1 MASNGNRINYTIG
14 FNVDKAG
21 IEQIKNELNQ
31 LSNMTKQDFMKINPG
46 SSIQQINTS
55 FKQVQGTINEV
66 KNAYNSAFSSQTGVT
81 NLNKLASSL
90 NKIGFNKIAADFK
103 QLGVQGVQTFN
114 NMTRQV
120 YSTNLKFKET
130 NNLLDKMS
138 KTLGNTVKW
147 SIASSAVNNFTG
159 AIQQAFGY
167 VQHLDKS
174 LNDIRI
180 VTGKSAEEMDQ
191 FAIKANEAAKALGA
205 STTEYTEAA
214 LIYRQQGLGD
224 EETQARTETTLKAAN
239 VTGQTGRQ
247 VSEELT
253 AVWNGYKVTAEETEQ
268 YVDKLAAVAAT
279 TASNLEELSTGMS
292 KVASAANNMGVNVD
306 QLNGMLATIIS
317 VTRQAPETAG
327 TALKTIFARMEDLK
341 ISGEDEYGVKLGQ
354 VSGTLNE
361 VGIQIM
367 DTAGNMRDL
376 GEVIEEVGNK
386 WDGWTRAQQSAIAQS
401 IAGKRQY
408 NNLLALFDN
417 WNMYNKAVA
426 TSENSLGTLQ
436 KQQDIYMES
445 TEAHLQQLKTE
456 WEDLYDSILDV
467 KDINELVDAFSALLD
482 KFTLFID
489 AIGGGKGALLGF
501 SAVAMNVF
509 NKQISIGLSD
519 TIQKFINAK
528 DNAKLLNDEVER
540 IAQTKGIDKTTQAF
554 QVLYELKNQKF
565 GYMDLMSDEEIQDLD
580 NAIEKVVD
588 IYAEVDRLEAKE
600 EERLKTIREQ
610 IKAEEEL
617 VQKLALAQ
625 VGPNGRALPGS
636 GGKAAQNID
645 IEAGKG
651 VDEAQKTL
659 EYADQLLKKNGEVE
673 QSWKELEA
681 VLEEYKEK
689 AIEVNKVQNEI
700 NQTPQNKITK
710 GKLDELHQ
718 LEKQMVTLQNKVAPL
733 VKELEQLFEQ
743 SGISDNLTKRLLGVF
758 NAFKNFAQGGKSTSG
773 ITNAINA
780 FEKELPGAI
789 QKSKKEIKDAQKEIP
804 KLSEGIHETAEKAK
818 KDIDNVTAE
827 AQQAKN
833 NLQQSFKTLD
843 LRETVSSI
851 TSFSQGLTNIAFAM
865 QSIQNLGSI
874 WRNEDVSLGDKITQ
888 TLMSMSMVITNL
900 IYGISALKKSFPEII
915 TLFKQFPQ
923 LLNTINTGLI
933 KYALGTSSVAA
944 AKKFLAQMTEDE
956 VKALAKAIGLETL
969 DIETLNE
976 QDAALVL
983 NAAFKKDNAFATEIL
998 GDKSL
1003 FAAAASK
1010 ALGAALTFLTS
1021 PIGIAVAA
1029 LVALTAVVTAVDS
1042 HYAKLKKRAAEVAK
1056 EQVESSEKIVEANK
1070 QHLESVK
1077 QLKQEYEN
1085 IKGSY
1090 SADNVEELR
1099 KKVYDL
1105 CQQYGVQIDM
1115 LQLMTATYAELDNI
1129 INQVNNDALKQT
1141 NEALFDNI
1149 NKQLEYMKTNAK
1161 SIEAET
1167 VGPLNHVFLIL
1178 QKIDQLGTPLIDN
1191 LTNFNKFNL
1200 NISKVFGE
1208 GENISNIISTDFEG
1222 AISINWDEYYKA
1234 SEETQKQVEEYLEKT
1249 YESFAGDI
1257 YSFFDKSGQAAL
1269 KAIRENKENQ
1279 DKIKE
1284 LQEEYKQSK
1293 IDEIYDVEFDNI
1305 DITTAGGY
1313 NKTKNDLAERIKDE
1327 LQLTIEE
1334 ALELAEQKLAA
1345 TDNAYNIKSS
1355 ITVGQQ
1361 LAVKYKGQTPEEIAD
1376 QYNKQTSATK
1386 SFISSNL
1393 DLASTY
1399 ESLDDFID
1407 AYHDIIDKENQNQR
1421 IINVGVAL
1429 TNSDGKAFKQED
1441 IDALFN
1447 TEGFSIGKTQEE
1459 FQSQTYEKQVADLTQ
1474 YYMKANQL
1482 ENDFQNT
1489 KLKDLEEEQT
1499 KKKES
1504 LEAQAQEL
1512 ETIKNQAISKYSDIS
1527 EDDLFVGIYD
1537 NYKSQLE
1544 DIKSLMNE
1552 NAGFEIISEDGYDI
1566 LKKYVEGVKDLT
1578 YEEQDYIA
1586 YLKEKNNYSDEDL
1599 THMYHQIDAYEDY
1612 NKLISQSSEDLQKAI
1627 KGCYSYTNATKKL
1640 GAQLRQTE
1648 GVLDDLGEAD
1658 IDWSAAKQSIETL
1671 KEYTNS
1677 TIDSLQGAYSSL
1689 TSVMEEYN
1697 STQVLSMDN
1706 LQTLLNMDTQYLA
1719 ALELENGQ
1727 MTLNEEALK
1736 QIALAK
1742 LDEAEAEAYAQAMEE
1757 LHNEETRQAV
1767 LQSQQ
1772 AVISLNSLGGAATSA
1787 AEAAR
1792 GGIDAWKAYWDAA
1805 LNREGVANDAYSQQ
1819 VGDALRNKLQAIDQ
1833 VRQQI
1838 MSGNFGATMKGPS
1851 SSSGSS
1857 SSSAKEAKHEDYLER
1872 EVDLYREVNAQLKQ
1886 IESTLSRIQK
1896 QNNYKWGKDLQKGLE
1911 RENKLLDKQLD
1922 KLKEKKKIQEKDI
1935 AQQRANLEQEGIK
1948 FSKDGSSMS
1957 NTESKLNE
1965 LYSTYNS
1972 MVDKYNSM
1980 TADQQESY
1988 KETLDK
1994 QKEYIDK
2001 IEKAIDKYESSFSD
2015 YQSTLDQ
2022 LLELHYQQI
2031 ENAVNRFNN
2040 MVDVHLELDEARKE
2054 WSDFWFEVVED
2065 VDDTDFAGKIAQSIS
2080 KLQTL
2085 IGFGDKAAQSTI
2097 SVLTEHLNATVDE
2110 VQQQIAS
2117 RKRGGEDSLFGD
2129 ATKLS
2134 KENLEKYRDQLMD
2147 ALREAKEEVD
2157 NISENYLKMLDSA
2170 QEKIDKQVEGW
2181 ESIGDHLEHNVELIK
2196 LLDGEDAYN
2205 ALTKQYDKIY
2215 DNDKELLLTQRQS
2228 QEFWKD
2234 QIKRY
2239 EDLLKVTDK
2248 SSVQWKTYSE
2258 GLEKASE
2265 NYKKAVAD
2273 LDKTIEKAIKD
2284 LQTWR
2289 ENQVNSIIDTLDK
2302 AMSGGLGVDL
2312 VEQEWELITDLSSK
2326 YLDNVE
2332 RAYSMEEY
2340 ALDLEDAANAIGLSA
2355 ENQEKLNKFRDE
2367 ELRKLN
2373 EKEKLTQYDID
2384 ESRARLEIMKQEMA
2398 LEEARENKSNMRLR
2412 RDSQGNYTY
2421 QYVGSEED
2429 ENAGE
2434 RGVLTAKREW
2444 YELVKKRYKEAS
2456 DWIIELQKQQTT
2468 LHKEIADAEAVG
2480 DTERANKLREL
2491 YEINAKAIQDAYAE
2505 AGKNVQDIYS
2515 GVAQYF
2521 SNVNNATILPE
2532 SKATV
2537 RTLIDEWAGGG
2548 EQSFTGAVNKA
2559 ITDLQGVQEE
2569 YASRTKEILELA
2581 GVEYKELAENGI
2593 DPTTESLKELVDT
2606 NEELHEQLDE
2616 INQQLDDEEKLLQ
2629 AVEAAYDSLKDAAV
2643 DALEA
2648 ANNALETLAQTAIDT
2663 QRDVAAAVAAAQA
2676 AANASSAPS
2685 SGPGGGGPSSS
2696 GTNNSTSGHKPKSGV
2711 TLVRNTYGQYELQY
2725 NGKRV
2730 LEEFF
2735 GGTGSSNTAKD
2746 AMDYFYKKAPGYFE
2760 YKTGGYTGSWNVG
2773 MPGTNNGKL
2782 AILHQKELVLNE
2794 TDTSNLLKAV
2804 YTLRE
2809 MVAAKTNTSGIADQ
2823 LVAAGNMQAQ
2833 ILAQVGTGI
2842 LSSLASITTENA
2854 NTSYR
2859 NMTVNADFSGVRSAD
2874 AIYQALMELEN
2885 YGMQN
2890 SYSVAPHMN
2899 TSF

>member
-1 MASNGNRINYTIG
+1 MAYGGKIQYDISFKADQVSLNEIKRELETIS
-14 FNVDKAG
+14 KLSAT
-21 IEQIKNELNQ
+21 QIKMENPS
-31 LSNMTKQDFMKINPG
+31 LSMGEAIGAMKKVRTAIDEIKP
-46 SSIQQINTS
+46 
-55 FKQVQGTINEV
+55 
-66 KNAYNSAFSSQTGVT
+66 ALNSAFDTTTGVV
-81 NLNKLASSL
+81 NLEKLRSSL
-90 NKIGFNKIAADFK
+90 KKLDLKDIQSRFNAIGPQGEQAFFNISKAA
-103 QLGVQGVQTFN
+103 LTTNV
-114 NMTRQV
+114 
-120 YSTNLKFKET
+120 NLKQT
-130 NNLLDKMS
+130 SHLIDKMGQ
-138 KTLGNTVKW
+138 TLINTIKW
-147 SIASSAVNNFTG
+147 SFSSSIINNFTG
-159 AIQQAFGY
+159 AVQQAYGY
-167 VQHLDKS
+167 VQHLDTS

-180 VTGKSAEEMDQ
+180 VTGKSAEEMDK
-191 FAIKANEAAKALGA
+191 FAIKANDAAKALGA
-205 STTEYTEAA
+205 STTEYTEAS
-214 LIYRQQGLGD
+214 LIYYQQGLGD
-224 EETQARTETTLKAAN
+224 EEAQARAETTLKAAN

-361 VGIQIM
+361 VGVQIM

-386 WDGWTRAQQSAIAQS
+386 WDSWTRAQQSAIAQS

-417 WNMYNKAVA
+417 WNMYNQAVA

-436 KQQDIYMES
+436 KQQDTYMES
-445 TEAHLQQLKTE
+445 TAAHLEQLKTE
-456 WEDLYDSILDV
+456 WEDLYDSVLDT
-467 KDINELVDAFSALLD
+467 KDLNKLIDGLTNVLNLV
-482 KFTLFID
+482 TNIID
-489 AIGGGKGALLGF
+489 AVGGGRAIFTGLIALVSTKF
-501 SAVAMNVF
+501 S
-509 NKQISIGLSD
+509 KQIAEAFAPLI
-519 TIQKFINAK
+519 INMKNAK
-528 DNAKLLNDEVER
+528 ENAETLGL
-540 IAQTKGIDKTTQAF
+540 I
-554 QVLYELKNQKF
+554 LKNIDLQQKE
-565 GYMDLMSDEEIQDLD
+565 GVI
-580 NAIEKVVD
+580 
-588 IYAEVDRLEAKE
+588 
-600 EERLKTIREQ
+600 
-610 IKAEEEL
+610 
-617 VQKLALAQ
+617 
-625 VGPNGRALPGS
+625 
-636 GGKAAQNID
+636 GGKAASAMSEAQREMSQYWDLMDEGQINATQQTIREIGAWTDKIEKIETAQDAVRSFITENEKAGKTAKGIFSSDDLFSVGSKSNLEGVNFFQDKIDD
-645 IEAGKG
+645 IEQAQQAFENLNNTIDKVSSNIRAGNLSSNSDLKNYNIQIQEAEHELKRLQGLADKG
-651 VDEAQKTL
+651 FIPEEVVKKAADHLDIVKQKFKNLSNQINEIKTTSKAIDELKKKIEKTTDQDELDKLLQELDVLSEKLQFLKNDLSGNREGNFIFTEAEIAKLPRINGELDKTSAKYKEYIELLQKSGYSAEEAAAKIEEL
-659 EYADQLLKKNGEVE
+659 DLSLKKND
-673 QSWKELEA
+673 L
-681 VLEEYKEK
+681 
-689 AIEVNKVQNEI
+689 
-700 NQTPQNKITK
+700 
-710 GKLDELHQ
+710 
-718 LEKQMVTLQNKVAPL
+718 
-733 VKELEQLFEQ
+733 
-743 SGISDNLTKRLLGVF
+743 
-758 NAFKNFAQGGKSTSG
+758 
-773 ITNAINA
+773 
-780 FEKELPGAI
+780 AI
-789 QKSKKEIKDAQKEIP
+789 QKRIQNISQLIGGFTSLAFAIQSLSNIKDIFDNDD
-804 KLSEGIHETAEKAK
+804 LSSTEKFGQ
-818 KDIDNVTAE
+818 I
-827 AQQAKN
+827 
-833 NLQQSFKTLD
+833 
-843 LRETVSSI
+843 I
-851 TSFSQGLTNIAFAM
+851 TSLTIGIPM
-865 QSIQNLGSI
+865 
-874 WRNEDVSLGDKITQ
+874 
-888 TLMSMSMVITNL
+888 L
-900 IYGISALKKSFPEII
+900 ISAVGALKKSLVSLLVPKAANIMADKGELEASVALKVAKYGEAAATDAETAATIRERAAKLLLNPVLII
-915 TLFKQFPQ
+915 T
-923 LLNTINTGLI
+923 T
-933 KYALGTSSVAA
+933 
-944 AKKFLAQMTEDE
+944 
-956 VKALAKAIGLETL
+956 
-969 DIETLNE
+969 
-976 QDAALVL
+976 AALV
-983 NAAFKKDNAFATEIL
+983 
-998 GDKSL
+998 
-1003 FAAAASK
+1003 
-1010 ALGAALTFLTS
+1010 ALGAALYYSAKAHEKEIEATKQANEAAIESNKVKQEELEKNKELAKSFEELVNTYKEGTIS
-1021 PIGIAVAA
+1021 QEEFYNKKAQLLMAMNEEARIALNTANNWKEAQEA
-1029 LVALTAVVTAVDS
+1029 LAD
-1042 HYAKLKKRAAEVAK
+1042 YRAEVAK
-1056 EQVESSEKIVEANK
+1056 QQKETHQESAEETFEYVLTAGDTGAGNYNSRTGIFSNEFTVTDKPSIDALRDRMAQQGYNLDDIGTLITEYGPNGETITTFRVSIDKTKDLDVFLNFVQAVKDIQKEGIYNIPTAIWNDVQEWSKSDKFKDLKAEREAVDIAAAEEAGHASGIDIATTIEQGKQAYENFKKHLVEDEGYTLDQAQEAWTTYLSGLDTEIAKQMSQTEANFTQMTYELSSNFEGDFNSTKYAENARKILEQLEDAGLSSGIHLIDPEEWK
-1070 QHLESVK
+1070 QMLLSDTDITVIIQRIREELQANLYRTFDDFKAELTTVTNNMQQLISEGINGKVDTSDKGVYQSLKDDVQDLIKYYPELTEQANTFLNEGIIGTEKWTQAVYDLQAAFDTLELDNLVNNYSSSLEK
-1077 QLKQEYEN
+1077 LHNQLKQAQEYTPEYDDRGNLINPTETVYDDRGFATSEVQIKVIPDTEQFTETVNEIINADYAINMEVHADITDDFDN
-1085 IKGSY
+1085 IVQSMEKMDSMASKIGEDFIVSAEDITEIAESY
-1090 SADNVEELR
+1090 PGILQDYVDLGNGTIQLNEEIAKSAMNAASEAEIASTEELKNEIENTN
-1099 KKVYDL
+1099 KKLRVKQNHYKTIISL
-1105 CQQYGVQIDM
+1105 
-1115 LQLMTATYAELDNI
+1115 ATKGAEDEANAEKYKTEIATELDKI
-1129 INQVNNDALKQT
+1129 EIVNNDLK
-1141 NEALFDNI
+1141 
-1149 NKQLEYMKTNAK
+1149 
-1161 SIEAET
+1161 S
-1167 VGPLNHVFLIL
+1167 
-1178 QKIDQLGTPLIDN
+1178 
-1191 LTNFNKFNL
+1191 
-1200 NISKVFGE
+1200 
-1208 GENISNIISTDFEG
+1208 
-1222 AISINWDEYYKA
+1222 
-1234 SEETQKQVEEYLEKT
+1234 
-1249 YESFAGDI
+1249 
-1257 YSFFDKSGQAAL
+1257 
-1269 KAIRENKENQ
+1269 
-1279 DKIKE
+1279 
-1284 LQEEYKQSK
+1284 QE
-1293 IDEIYDVEFDNI
+1293 IV
-1305 DITTAGGY
+1305 
-1313 NKTKNDLAERIKDE
+1313 
-1327 LQLTIEE
+1327 
-1334 ALELAEQKLAA
+1334 
-1345 TDNAYNIKSS
+1345 DNALS
-1355 ITVGQQ
+1355 V
-1361 LAVKYKGQTPEEIAD
+1361 AD
-1376 QYNKQTSATK
+1376 DSAK
-1386 SFISSNL
+1386 NAQIVSDNWQNAYQNMA
-1393 DLASTY
+1393 DAST
-1399 ESLDDFID
+1399 
-1407 AYHDIIDKENQNQR
+1407 
-1421 IINVGVAL
+1421 
-1429 TNSDGKAFKQED
+1429 
-1441 IDALFN
+1441 
-1447 TEGFSIGKTQEE
+1447 
-1459 FQSQTYEKQVADLTQ
+1459 
-1474 YYMKANQL
+1474 
-1482 ENDFQNT
+1482 
-1489 KLKDLEEEQT
+1489 
-1499 KKKES
+1499 
-1504 LEAQAQEL
+1504 
-1512 ETIKNQAISKYSDIS
+1512 
-1527 EDDLFVGIYD
+1527 
-1537 NYKSQLE
+1537 
-1544 DIKSLMNE
+1544 
-1552 NAGFEIISEDGYDI
+1552 
-1566 LKKYVEGVKDLT
+1566 
-1578 YEEQDYIA
+1578 
-1586 YLKEKNNYSDEDL
+1586 
-1599 THMYHQIDAYEDY
+1599 
-1612 NKLISQSSEDLQKAI
+1612 
-1627 KGCYSYTNATKKL
+1627 
-1640 GAQLRQTE
+1640 
-1648 GVLDDLGEAD
+1648 
-1658 IDWSAAKQSIETL
+1658 
-1671 KEYTNS
+1671 
-1677 TIDSLQGAYSSL
+1677 
-1689 TSVMEEYN
+1689 
-1697 STQVLSMDN
+1697 
-1706 LQTLLNMDTQYLA
+1706 
-1719 ALELENGQ
+1719 
-1727 MTLNEEALK
+1727 
-1736 QIALAK
+1736 
-1742 LDEAEAEAYAQAMEE
+1742 
-1757 LHNEETRQAV
+1757 
-1767 LQSQQ
+1767 
-1772 AVISLNSLGGAATSA
+1772 
-1787 AEAAR
+1787 EAAR
-1792 GGIDAWKAYWDAA
+1792 IAIDNAKQVVAANRGEDAA
-1805 LNREGVANDAYSQQ
+1805 PVKGNVKTNWSGEQGTKTTIDTTTPNLQKTDESNKDYFNRIKQMAQDSY
-1819 VGDALRNKLQAIDQ
+1819 DALEKEINANEAMKIEAIARLNKSVTNNSNA
-1833 VRQQI
+1833 
-1838 MSGNFGATMKGPS
+1838 GKPKETA
-1851 SSSGSS
+1851 SSG

-1935 AQQRANLEQEGIK
+1935 AQQRANLEQEGIR

-2031 ENAVNRFNN
+2031 ENAVNSFNN

-2196 LLDGEDAYN
+2196 LLDGEDAYS

-2228 QEFWKD
+2228 QEFWKE
-2234 QIKRY
+2234 QIQRY

-2248 SSVQWKTYSE
+2248 SSVQWKTYSD

-2355 ENQEKLNKFRDE
+2355 ENQEKLNKFREE

-2444 YELVKKRYKEAS
+2444 YELVKKRYKEAA

-2468 LHKEIADAEAVG
+2468 LHREIADAEAVG

-2491 YEINAKAIQDAYAE
+2491 YETNAKAIQDAYAE

-2548 EQSFTGAVNKA
+2548 KDSFTGAVDKA

-2593 DPTTESLKELVDT
+2593 DPTTESLQELVDT
-2606 NEELHEQLDE
+2606 NKELHEQLDE
-2616 INQQLDDEEKLLQ
+2616 INQQLDDEEKLLR
-2629 AVEAAYDSLKDAAV
+2629 AVEDAYDSLKDAAV

-2648 ANNALETLAQTAIDT
+2648 ANSALETLAQTAIDT
-2663 QRDVAAAVAAAQA
+2663 QQKVAASVAAAQA

-2685 SGPGGGGPSSS
+2685 SGPGGGGTGPGGPGGSTSDYTVVTTGS
-2696 GTNNSTSGHKPKSGV
+2696 GTLAVVNKRTPSVYIEMIPNVSHSQQTDAVKK
-2711 TLVRNTYGQYELQY
+2711 LLKNKY
-2725 NGKRV
+2725 NI
-2730 LEEFF
+2730 
-2735 GGTGSSNTAKD
+2735 SS
-2746 AMDYFYKKAPGYFE
+2746 
-2760 YKTGGYTGSWNVG
+2760 YKTGGYTGDWG
-2773 MPGTNNGKL
+2773 GEDGRM
-2782 AILHQKELVLNE
+2782 AILHKKELVLNE

-2804 YTLRE
+2804 YALRDV
-2809 MVAAKTNTSGIADQ
+2809 VATKTNMGGIADQ